1 MINGTSAGRHI
12 EMTWDRVFSRSS
24 GLDQAIETKGEFV
37 MFTSKLAS
45 VAGLIGA
52 AFIAAAIGPGAA
64 TAAFA
69 GPPNDQITI
78 QVSVGDLNLS
88 SEAGAQAALAR
99 IHHAAQDICGDDG
112 NRTSLTDQAKLR
124 ACIDSTVERAMVTSN
139 LPTLIAVSHGRPVT
153 TAVASANR

>member
-1 MINGTSAGRHI
+1 
-12 EMTWDRVFSRSS
+12 
-24 GLDQAIETKGEFV
+24 

-52 AFIAAAIGPGAA
+52 AVIAAAVGPGAA

-69 GPPNDQITI
+69 ATPDDQITI
-78 QVSVGDLNLS
+78 RVSVSDLNLS

-112 NRTSLTDQAKLR
+112 NRTSLTEQAKLH
-124 ACIDSTVERAMVTSN
+124 ACIDSTVERAMAASN
-139 LPTLIAVSHGRPVT
+139 LPTLVAVSRGRSVT
-153 TAVASANR
+153 TTVASADR

>member
-1 MINGTSAGRHI
+1 
-12 EMTWDRVFSRSS
+12 
-24 GLDQAIETKGEFV
+24 

-52 AFIAAAIGPGAA
+52 AVIAVAIGPGAA
-64 TAAFA
+64 ATAFA
-69 GPPNDQITI
+69 ATPDNQITI
-78 QVSVGDLNLS
+78 RVSVDDLNLS

-112 NRTSLTDQAKLR
+112 NRTSLAEQAKLR
-124 ACIDSTVERAMVTSN
+124 ACIDSTVERAMAASN
-139 LPTLIAVSHGRPVT
+139 LPTLVAVSHGRPVT